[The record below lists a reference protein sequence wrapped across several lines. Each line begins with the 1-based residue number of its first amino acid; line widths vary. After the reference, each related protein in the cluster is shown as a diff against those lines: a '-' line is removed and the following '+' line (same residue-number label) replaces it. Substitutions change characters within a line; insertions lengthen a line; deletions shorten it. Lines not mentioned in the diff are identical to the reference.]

1 MNHTKTLIQEETHI
15 VVTVEDND
23 HEPTE
28 LFRGTKR
35 ACQSYINKSNSIT
48 LEIKPIDED

>member
-1 MNHTKTLIQEETHI
+1 MNHTKTLIQEPTHI

-28 LFRGTKR
+28 EFRGTKR
-35 ACQSYINKSNSIT
+35 ACQAFINQSNLIT
-48 LEIKPIDED
+48 LEIKPIDE